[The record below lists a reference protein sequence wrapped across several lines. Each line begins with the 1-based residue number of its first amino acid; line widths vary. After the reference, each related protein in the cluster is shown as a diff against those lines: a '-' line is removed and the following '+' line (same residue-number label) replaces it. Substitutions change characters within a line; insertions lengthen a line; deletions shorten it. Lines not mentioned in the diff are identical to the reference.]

1 VKKNHSPY
9 NFWIMEKT
17 LNGICDALKNG
28 YSLGC
33 WASGGKVPIVAV
45 IEKDNTTIASG
56 QGGLIKESFEEANKD
71 WLNYKQTGLPVTQRH
86 TSRQQMITGA
96 PSDEDDNSIFG
107 WLDHWV
113 KYEDGYLRVNFESHN
128 NIYIV
133 MLDSYNDN
141 LQRIV
146 QLGFNQDL
154 FVAIENASKAPMQ
167 LLVVK

>member
-1 VKKNHSPY
+1 
-9 NFWIMEKT
+9 METT

-56 QGGLIKESFEEANKD
+56 QRGLIKESFEEANED
-71 WLNYKQTGLPVTQRH
+71 WLDYKQTGLSKTQRH

-96 PSDEDDNSIFG
+96 ISDEDDTSIFG
-107 WLDHWV
+107 LLDHLV
-113 KYEDGYLRVNFESHN
+113 KYQDGYLRANFESYN
-128 NIYIV
+128 NIYVV

-141 LQRIV
+141 LQRVV

-154 FVAIENASKAPMQ
+154 LVAIENASKAPMQ